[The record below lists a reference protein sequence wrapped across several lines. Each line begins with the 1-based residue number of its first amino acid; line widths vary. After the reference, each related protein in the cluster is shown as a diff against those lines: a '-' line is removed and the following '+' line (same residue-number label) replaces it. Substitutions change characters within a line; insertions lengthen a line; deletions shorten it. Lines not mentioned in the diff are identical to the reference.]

1 MHEVLF
7 QHITQALPLH
17 ATLSGMASATEARY
31 AGIRVAFWLAD
42 HEQGTMR
49 LLVAPTLGPVLEPW
63 SGRVPIN
70 RDSLC
75 CGRAVY
81 SGQRARIPSIRQMIA
96 DHPLASQLLDAGIQ
110 TCMSAPLITVDGS
123 VVGAVSVFAT
133 DSAVLTDLPDD
144 VLTTLTEL
152 SQVAL
157 QREPAPGTGASNT
170 VIAPVPFADALLTA
184 LIEQVAG
191 DMSQWRLSS
200 QFERM
205 IANLAT
211 HFIKLPAHAVD
222 EGIRTTLQTIGEF
235 LGADRIVVTLIND
248 DRRTFRTAY
257 EWCLD
262 DNDEKLNNQQNI
274 FYDRLGWAKPYIEN
288 HKPFICGNASTL
300 PGSASVEKALLQR
313 LDVRSFALI
322 PLLYGEKSRGFLA
335 IANRSSAQ
343 PWQKLDMSL
352 FEIAGTMLINA
363 IQRKH
368 YEEIFQNIEDN
379 LREVNSMLVR
389 ESRVDPLTQI
399 ANRRFFDDKIESEFR
414 RAMREHTCVALLF
427 CDVDCFKTYNDTYG
441 HLAGDQC
448 LRSIAQALQHSFQR
462 ASDLAARYGGE
473 EFAIIMPAT
482 KPEIAVQMGEK
493 VRQAVYE
500 LNIAHRTSKVASG
513 IVTISVGVASVIPA
527 PGDSAKKLIDA
538 ADQALYEAKAQGR
551 NRVAISATYA

>member
-7 QHITQALPLH
+7 QHITQALPLQ
-17 ATLSGMASATEARY
+17 AALSGMASVAETRH
-31 AGIRVAFWLAD
+31 GGVRVAFWLAD
-42 HEQGTMR
+42 HEQGSMR
-49 LLVAPTLGPVLEPW
+49 LLVAPTLVAVLEPW
-63 SGRVPIN
+63 SGKVPIN

-81 SGQRARIPSIRQMIA
+81 SGQRSRIASLRQMIA

-110 TCMSAPLITVDGS
+110 TSMSAPLISVDGS
-123 VVGAVSVFAT
+123 ALGAVTIFASDT
-133 DSAVLTDLPDD
+133 AALAALPDD

-152 SQVAL
+152 AQVAL
-157 QREPAPGTGASNT
+157 QREPVPDQISAS
-170 VIAPVPFADALLTA
+170 VSFADALLTT
-184 LIEQVAG
+184 LLEQVAG
-191 DMSQWRLSS
+191 DMSQWRQSS

-222 EGIRTTLQTIGEF
+222 EGIRTALQTIGEF
-235 LGADRIVVTLIND
+235 LYADRIVVTLIND

-257 EWCLD
+257 EWCSND
-262 DNDEKLNNQQNI
+262 SDEKLNNQQNI

-288 HKPFICGNASTL
+288 NRPFICADATAL
-300 PGSASVEKALLQR
+300 PESASVEKTLLQH
-313 LDVRSFALI
+313 LDVASFALI

-335 IANRSSAQ
+335 IANRSIAP

-399 ANRRFFDDKIESEFR
+399 ANRRFFDDKLESEFR
-414 RAMREHTCVALLF
+414 RAMRERTCLALLF

-441 HLAGDQC
+441 HLAGDHC

-462 ASDLAARYGGE
+462 ASDLASRYGGE

-482 KPEIAVQMGEK
+482 KPDIAAQMGEK
-493 VRQAVYE
+493 VRQAVFD
-500 LNIAHRTSKVASG
+500 LNLAHRTTKVPGG
-513 IVTISVGVASVIPA
+513 IVTISVGVAYVIPN
-527 PGDSAKKLIDA
+527 PGDSAKNLIDA

-551 NRVAISATYA
+551 NRACISPSSHG

>member
-17 ATLSGMASATEARY
+17 AALGTMASATEARY
-31 AGIRVAFWLAD
+31 SGIHIAFWLAN
-42 HEQGTMR
+42 HEQGLMN
-49 LLVAPTLGPVLEPW
+49 LLVAPSLGRVLEPW
-63 SGRVPIN
+63 SGKIAIH

-81 SGQRARIPSIRQMIA
+81 SGQPARITSIRQMIA
-96 DHPLASQLLDAGIQ
+96 DHPLAAQLLDAGIQ
-110 TCMSAPLITVDGS
+110 TCASVPLIAVEGH
-123 VVGAVSVFAT
+123 VLGAVSVLAH
-133 DSAVLTDLPDD
+133 DAAVLADLPDE
-144 VLTTLTEL
+144 VLTTLAEFA
-152 SQVAL
+152 QIAL
-157 QREPAPGTGASNT
+157 QRDHSAADNNSSKATPP
-170 VIAPVPFADALLTA
+170 PVPFADTLLTA
-184 LIEQVAG
+184 LIEHVAG
-191 DMSQWRLSS
+191 DMSQWRQSS

-257 EWCLD
+257 EWCLND
-262 DNDEKLNNQQNI
+262 DDERLNNQQNI
-274 FYDRLGWAKPYIEN
+274 FYDRLGWARPHIEN
-288 HKPFICGNASTL
+288 HKPFICGDASAL
-300 PGSASVEKALLQR
+300 PASASVEKALLQR

-335 IANRSSAQ
+335 IANRLNAQ
-343 PWQKLDMSL
+343 PWQKLDLSL
-352 FEIAGTMLINA
+352 FEITGTMLINA

-399 ANRRFFDDKIESEFR
+399 ANRRFFDDKLESEFR
-414 RAMREHTCVALLF
+414 RAMREHTCLALLF
-427 CDVDCFKTYNDTYG
+427 CDVDCFKSYNDTYG
-441 HLAGDQC
+441 HLAGDHC

-462 ASDLAARYGGE
+462 ASDLASRYGGE

-482 KPEIAVQMGEK
+482 KPDIAAQMGEK
-493 VRQAVYE
+493 VRQAVYD
-500 LNIAHRTSKVASG
+500 LNLAHRTSKVTG
-513 IVTISVGVASVIPA
+513 IVTISVGVAFVVPT
-527 PGDSAKKLIDA
+527 PGDSPKKLIDA
-538 ADQALYEAKAQGR
+538 ADHALYKAKALGR
-551 NRVAISATYA
+551 NCVSIAE

>member
-17 ATLSGMASATEARY
+17 ATLGGMASATEARY
-31 AGIRVAFWLAD
+31 TGIRVAFWLAD
-42 HEQGTMR
+42 HEQGAMR

-81 SGQRARIPSIRQMIA
+81 SGQRARITSIRQMIA

-110 TCMSAPLITVDGS
+110 TCMSSPLTSVDGS
-123 VVGAVSVFAT
+123 VVGAASVYAT
-133 DSAVLTDLPDD
+133 DSAVMADLPDE

-152 SQVAL
+152 AQVAL
-157 QREPAPGTGASNT
+157 QREPVPGHVA
-170 VIAPVPFADALLTA
+170 AEQVPFADALLVT
-184 LIEQVAG
+184 LIEQATG
-191 DMSQWRLSS
+191 DMSQWRQSS

-222 EGIRTTLQTIGEF
+222 EGIRNALQTIGEF
-235 LGADRIVVTLIND
+235 LSADRIVVTLIND

-288 HKPFICGNASTL
+288 HRPFICGDATAL
-300 PGSASVEKALLQR
+300 PESANIEKALLQR

-335 IANRSSAQ
+335 IANRAIAQ

-352 FEIAGTMLINA
+352 FEIAGNMLINA

-399 ANRRFFDDKIESEFR
+399 ANRRFFDDKLESEFR
-414 RAMREHTCVALLF
+414 RAMREHTCLALLF

-482 KPEIAVQMGEK
+482 KPDIAAQMGEK
-493 VRQAVYE
+493 VRQAVFD
-500 LNIAHRTSKVASG
+500 LNLAHRTSKVASG
-513 IVTISVGVASVIPA
+513 IVTISVGVAFVIPT
-527 PGDSAKKLIDA
+527 PGDSPQQLVDA
-538 ADQALYEAKAQGR
+538 ADQALYEAKHAGR
-551 NRVAISATYA
+551 NRVCIAQSSEQIAG